1 MPLSPP
7 QAPPSA
13 AQSQGTLHEMV
24 QVTPRGRR
32 RHRLE
37 ETSPGGT
44 TRVDEYFSPAGAQ
57 GQQQQRQPRKECF
70 RRLAAAKR
78 AAAAERTEAERA
90 EAEREVSEAPRSSPA
105 LVLPLLRVFR
115 KTGRDAGDRVTHGV
129 AIARLAMSECS
140 GLPLPGGRGSA
151 SLPHMLHVR
160 QGSCAWDT
168 AAQSL
173 KLCMTCSELESVMM
187 LVDSCM
193 NHGS

>member
-1 MPLSPP
+1 M
-7 QAPPSA
+7 AGV
-13 AQSQGTLHEMV
+13 GTAWRKHHQVALHESTSTSRQ
-24 QVTPRGRR
+24 QVRR
-32 RHRLE
+32 VSSSSG
-37 ETSPGGT
+37 SPERNASGGW
-44 TRVDEYFSPAGAQ
+44 R
-57 GQQQQRQPRKECF
+57 
-70 RRLAAAKR
+70 
-78 AAAAERTEAERA
+78 
-90 EAEREVSEAPRSSPA
+90 PRSVRQRLSGQRLSEQRLSEKFQRLRPG

-115 KTGRDAGDRVTHGV
+115 KTGRDAGDRLTHGV